1 VKDDG
6 ARMTNSI
13 MRGAFLSNEALRREF
28 LGLVGK

>member
-1 VKDDG
+1 
-6 ARMTNSI
+6 MTNSI